1 MGFEVYVFKRTGT
14 PSQSGDW
21 SEWEKVMDCLVVKP
35 SGSPSGT
42 VTDEDITAAEEG
54 HEFAFEL
61 SQEPIRYIRLKI
73 LSTWGG
79 SAFTHPAEVDLY
91 GEVVE

>member
-1 MGFEVYVFKRTGT
+1 
-14 PSQSGDW
+14 
-21 SEWEKVMDCLVVKP
+21 MDCLVVKP

-73 LSTWGG
+73 LSTWGWFCLLLIRQRWICMG
-79 SAFTHPAEVDLY
+79 KWLNSIN
-91 GEVVE
+91 

>member
-1 MGFEVYVFKRTGT
+1 MCSKGREHLRRAVTGVN
-14 PSQSGDW
+14 G
-21 SEWEKVMDCLVVKP
+21 KMDCLVVKP

>member
-1 MGFEVYVFKRTGT
+1 M
-14 PSQSGDW
+14 
-21 SEWEKVMDCLVVKP
+21 
-35 SGSPSGT
+35 
-42 VTDEDITAAEEG
+42 TDEDITAAEEG

>member
-1 MGFEVYVFKRTGT
+1 MDDLGISSLIIFSIIIF
-14 PSQSGDW
+14 SISG
-21 SEWEKVMDCLVVKP
+21 
-35 SGSPSGT
+35 

>member
-1 MGFEVYVFKRTGT
+1 MY
-14 PSQSGDW
+14 
-21 SEWEKVMDCLVVKP
+21 CLIVKP

-42 VTDEDITAAEEG
+42 VTDEDVTAAEEG

-61 SQEPIRYIRLKI
+61 SQEPIRYIRISI
-73 LSTWGG
+73 LNTWGG
-79 SAFTHPAEVDLY
+79 SSFCHPADVDIY